1 MIFMVCNCKSSENAP
16 QHQFIAI
23 GYQAIVTCLV
33 SVFIVCIF
41 RSIYAP
47 TPDLEP
53 IIERMSKS
61 RDGERQ
67 IFICQRVSI
76 YTADNI
82 YIQRTKSIPF
92 SEILC
97 MIFATCISGVQNDR
111 QRILM
116 FCNVLG
122 LSSKFIFLI
131 LLSNTI
137 RNGLCSKIFL
147 FSSIWTSVSS
157 TKKKKM
163 KKLHIMYIDNIIL
176 QTLKGPPPLDLSQ
189 RSDFGSSAFIILRCA
204 HVHQLLGVEMILSV
218 TVT

>member
-1 MIFMVCNCKSSENAP
+1 MRHSISLQLLDTKPLQHVLFLYSLFVSSGQYTHRP
-16 QHQFIAI
+16 QILSPLLKECPNLAMAR
-23 GYQAIVTCLV
+23 G
-33 SVFIVCIF
+33 
-41 RSIYAP
+41 RSSFVNVYLYI
-47 TPDLEP
+47 
-53 IIERMSKS
+53 
-61 RDGERQ
+61 RQ
-67 IFICQRVSI
+67 I
-76 YTADNI
+76 I

-131 LLSNTI
+131 LLLNTI

-157 TKKKKM
+157 TKKKRK
-163 KKLHIMYIDNIIL
+163 
-176 QTLKGPPPLDLSQ
+176 
-189 RSDFGSSAFIILRCA
+189 
-204 HVHQLLGVEMILSV
+204 
-218 TVT
+218 